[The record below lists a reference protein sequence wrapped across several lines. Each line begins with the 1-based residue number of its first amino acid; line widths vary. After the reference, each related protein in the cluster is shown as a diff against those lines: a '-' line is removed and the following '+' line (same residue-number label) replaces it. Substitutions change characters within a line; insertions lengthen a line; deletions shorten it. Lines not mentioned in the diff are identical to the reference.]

1 MKNTL
6 IFFFLLL
13 SLMAT
18 QKVWASGVG
27 FEVPWLKGDVYYNGQ
42 KIKKGLTLPLG
53 HLLETKKNSFIKISL
68 PKMGATSASELV
80 LGPSSSFK
88 VSQEP
93 LGDKGHSLIKGAAR
107 FIHDKMQTDQ
117 ELKIKTPHMSVG
129 IRGTE
134 YILKVNENL
143 GESEII
149 LFEGKVV
156 LENNSDKSNTQEINP
171 GQWGGVGGRFG
182 KTINPPLTLPRH
194 VLAGFGKLLKP
205 NL

>member
-6 IFFFLLL
+6 IFLFLLL

-93 LGDKGHSLIKGAAR
+93 LGDK
-107 FIHDKMQTDQ
+107 
-117 ELKIKTPHMSVG
+117 V
-129 IRGTE
+129 
-134 YILKVNENL
+134 IL
-143 GESEII
+143 
-149 LFEGKVV
+149 
-156 LENNSDKSNTQEINP
+156 
-171 GQWGGVGGRFG
+171 
-182 KTINPPLTLPRH
+182 
-194 VLAGFGKLLKP
+194 LLKE
-205 NL
+205 LQDLFTIKCKQTKSLK